1 MIRSWYDKASNEKS
15 LRRNSPLP
23 QLLSIPSFCAE
34 WSGSS
39 VTLETTYIQKQHGGC
54 YKITPSFDLFLCARV
69 WLCACVFL
77 ALCALWLTLWSPPWE
92 ANWFLFKVTK
102 HAHIDPSSIRT
113 NLPLST
119 VELPWR
125 DWRERGRPRPRS
137 SFTWPGQENGIRK
150 YFILSSPK
158 GLRAESARAFTGR
171 RNSYSG
177 RGEDFFSRHPI
188 FFTETAVTPERKV
201 EKSFPRW
208 QINRHVEG

>member
-1 MIRSWYDKASNEKS
+1 MDTAGKMMSERLSTCEAILSKRGTCFRWTMIWSWWRFQRLFKAQLCGTVIRSWYDKASNEKS

-39 VTLETTYIQKQHGGC
+39 VTLETTYIQKQHGC
-54 YKITPSFDLFLCARV
+54 YKITPSFDLFLCARL

-92 ANWFLFKVTK
+92 PNWFLFIVTK
-102 HAHIDPSSIRT
+102 HAHIDPSSIRP

-125 DWRERGRPRPRS
+125 DWRESGRPRPRS
-137 SFTWPGQENGIRK
+137 SFTWPCEENGIRK
-150 YFILSSPK
+150 YFILSLGAHSK
-158 GLRAESARAFTGR
+158 T
-171 RNSYSG
+171 
-177 RGEDFFSRHPI
+177 
-188 FFTETAVTPERKV
+188 T
-201 EKSFPRW
+201 
-208 QINRHVEG
+208 